1 MIVNG
6 QHFLSYVTHHF
17 MLQTY
22 NLVSQLIIKLRVRM
36 VVSISELYFSCSMP
50 PVPSN
55 LPFSKKFV
63 LMFIYLLSTPSKL
76 KTYFLSPLSCVCVK
90 KKNPYFLTPL
100 TNVPEF
106 CLSFKK

>member
-1 MIVNG
+1 
-6 QHFLSYVTHHF
+6 
-17 MLQTY
+17 
-22 NLVSQLIIKLRVRM
+22 M

-63 LMFIYLLSTPSKL
+63 LMFIYLLSTPSRL
-76 KTYFLSPLSCVCVK
+76 KTYFLSPLSSVCVLKEKK